1 MAKTP
6 SQTSTPS
13 PPPPAQPTATQDNEA
28 LTKSQTENAQL
39 RDALTALRKERD
51 DAVEALLRAE
61 SELETMREQ
70 LRDARQTLKRI
81 EAKVEDAAL
90 AAAKRELD
98 APAVIDLPEKY
109 RGTKRYRVGDG
120 GAYRGGRL
128 YQKGEVIIVIDE
140 VPSRTWEPVVDAP
153 APQAPA
159 ETAETRASELSL

>member
-39 RDALTALRKERD
+39 RD
-51 DAVEALLRAE
+51 ALLRAE

-109 RGTKRYRVGDG
+109 RGTKCYRVGDG

-128 YQKGEVIIVIDE
+128 YQKGEVITVINE